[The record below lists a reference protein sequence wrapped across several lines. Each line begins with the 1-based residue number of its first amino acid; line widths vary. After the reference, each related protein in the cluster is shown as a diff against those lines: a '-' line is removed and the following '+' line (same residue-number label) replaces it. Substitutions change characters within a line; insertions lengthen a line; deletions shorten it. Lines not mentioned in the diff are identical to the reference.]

1 MRHRSRNSFRTL
13 IVLFGAAGLL
23 VTSSALVVD
32 IVVGRLMES
41 VQTASAAAPQSTALV
56 SLPASK
62 N

>member
-1 MRHRSRNSFRTL
+1 MQHHSRNSFKTL
-13 IVLFGAAGLL
+13 IMLFGVAGLL
-23 VTSSALVVD
+23 ITSNARVVD
-32 IVVGRLMES
+32 VVVGRLKES